1 MDAVNNNHSSTGNV
15 HISNY
20 KKALLAMFDKKKVWH
35 YLNDE
40 RAKYQKNKKMEKFR
54 DCKINCVNPPLTV

>member
-1 MDAVNNNHSSTGNV
+1 MDATVNHSSTGNV

-35 YLNDE
+35 YLNNE
-40 RAKYQKNKKMEKFR
+40 RAKYQKNKKMENLIFSNQV
-54 DCKINCVNPPLTV
+54 IYH

>member
-35 YLNDE
+35 YLNNE
-40 RAKYQKNKKMEKFR
+40 RAKFQRNKKMENF
-54 DCKINCVNPPLTV
+54 IFSNQVIYH

>member
-1 MDAVNNNHSSTGNV
+1 MDATVNHSSTGNV

-35 YLNDE
+35 YLNNE
-40 RAKYQKNKKMEKFR
+40 RAKYQRNKKMENLIFSNQV
-54 DCKINCVNPPLTV
+54 IYH

>member
-1 MDAVNNNHSSTGNV
+1 MDATVNHSSTGNV

-35 YLNDE
+35 YLNNE
-40 RAKYQKNKKMEKFR
+40 RAKYQRNKKVENLIFSNQV
-54 DCKINCVNPPLTV
+54 IYH